1 MSTIGRGM
9 PRARSMDEYIEML
22 KDALYEIQ
30 EVKATAEFD
39 DYMNDSVLIADAM
52 KPELEQVLKMTE
64 VGKTNLVASWFYAE
78 SEPDIDRDSSI
89 QAPFNAY

>member
-1 MSTIGRGM
+1 
-9 PRARSMDEYIEML
+9 ML

-52 KPELEQVLKMTE
+52 KPELEQVQK
-64 VGKTNLVASWFYAE
+64 
-78 SEPDIDRDSSI
+78 
-89 QAPFNAY
+89 